1 MDLRKITSFVVFGAM
16 MVAVLAGCSAP
27 AEEPAPAAEVES
39 APVEEAAEEVVE
51 EAAAEP
57 YEIAV
62 IVKITGIPWF
72 NRLEE
77 GVVQAA
83 EDFGV
88 NAYQVGPAD
97 ADPAQQARIVEDMIS
112 KGVDAIAVVP
122 NDATALEPIF
132 QKAKDAGIVVITHES
147 PDQVGND
154 YDLELIDNI
163 EFGRHH
169 WDMLVENMGD
179 SGQYAIFVGGLTVP
193 LHNLWAD
200 EGLAYAAEVYPDLE
214 LVTERIPCGEDQEL
228 SRQTTLDLLQSY
240 PDLKGIV
247 GFGSLGPPGAAQAL
261 IEKGLT
267 DDVAVVGTVL
277 PLHAAP
283 YLLDGSMDHG
293 ILWDPKDAG
302 YSMVWTAIQLLN
314 GEDIVDGMDVPGV
327 GAIVLDGTVIKVD
340 AMLDITD
347 ENAEELGF

>member
-1 MDLRKITSFVVFGAM
+1 MKSRTIWTFFVLLSLVALFVV
-16 MVAVLAGCSAP
+16 GCNAP
-27 AEEPAPAAEVES
+27 ADEPAAEVES
-39 APVEEAAEEVVE
+39 APEAAEESAP
-51 EAAAEP
+51 EAEAEP

-77 GVVQAA
+77 GVIQAA
-83 EDFGV
+83 EDLNV

-97 ADPAQQARIVEDMIS
+97 ADPAQQAKLVEDMIS

-132 QKAKDAGIVVITHES
+132 ERAKEAGIVVLTHES

-154 YDLELIDNI
+154 YDLELIDNVA
-163 EFGRHH
+163 FGQHH

-200 EGLAYAAEVYPDLE
+200 EGLKYAAEKYPNLE

-240 PDLKGIV
+240 PDLKGII

-267 DDVAVVGTVL
+267 EDVAVVGTVL
-277 PLHAAP
+277 PGHAAP
-283 YLLDGSMDHG
+283 YLKDGSMDHG

-302 YSMVWTAIQLLN
+302 YSLVWTAVQLLN
-314 GEDIVDGMDVPGV
+314 GGEITDGMDVPGV
-327 GAIVLDGTVIKVD
+327 GVITMDGNVIKVD
-340 AMLDITD
+340 AMLNITAD
-347 ENAEELGF
+347 NAEDLGF

>member
-1 MDLRKITSFVVFGAM
+1 MNLRKIMSVFILLAIFGA
-16 MVAVLAGCSAP
+16 VLIGCSTP
-27 AEEPAPAAEVES
+27 AEEPVAEVES
-39 APVEEAAEEVVE
+39 APEVEAEVESAPEVE
-51 EAAAEP
+51 AEP

-77 GVVQAA
+77 GVLQAA

-132 QKAKDAGIVVITHES
+132 QKAQEAGIIVLTHES

-154 YDLELIDNI
+154 YDLELIDNV

-169 WDMLVENMGD
+169 WDMLVEYMGD

-200 EGLAYAAEVYPDLE
+200 EGLAYAAEEYPNLE

-240 PDLKGIV
+240 PDLKGII

-261 IEKGLT
+261 IEKGLI

-302 YSMVWTAIQLLN
+302 YSLVWTAIQMLD
-314 GEDIVDGMDVPGV
+314 GKDITDGMDVPGV
-327 GAIVLDGTVIKVD
+327 GVITLDGKVIKVD
-340 AMLDITD
+340 AMLNITS

>member
-1 MDLRKITSFVVFGAM
+1 MNVRKFLVTLTLALLFG
-16 MVAVLAGCSAP
+16 VLLVGCSSP
-27 AEEPAPAAEVES
+27 AEEAAS
-39 APVEEAAEEVVE
+39 GG
-51 EAAAEP
+51 EP
-57 YEIAV
+57 YEVAV

-72 NRLEE
+72 NRMEE
-77 GVVQAA
+77 GVLQAA

-97 ADPAQQARIVEDMIS
+97 ADPAQQAKIS

-122 NDATALEPIF
+122 NDATALEPVF
-132 QKAKDAGIVVITHES
+132 QKARDAGIVVLTHES

-154 YDLELIDNI
+154 YDLELIDNV

-179 SGQYAIFVGGLTVP
+179 TGQYAIFVGGLTVP

-200 EGLAYAAEVYPDLE
+200 EGLAYAAEKYPNLE

-228 SRQTTLDLLQSY
+228 SRQKTLELLQSY

-261 IEKGLT
+261 IEKGLI

-277 PLHAAP
+277 PGHAAP
-283 YLLDGSMDHG
+283 YLKDGSMDHG

-302 YSMVWTAIQLLN
+302 YSLVWVAMQMLDGKDVT
-314 GEDIVDGMDVPGV
+314 DGMDVPGV
-327 GAIVLDGTVIKVD
+327 GVVTLDGNVIKVD
-340 AMLDITD
+340 ALLNITA
-347 ENAEELGF
+347 ENAEDLGF

>member
-1 MDLRKITSFVVFGAM
+1 MKARKIWFFVLLTLIVAALLAACSGAS
-16 MVAVLAGCSAP
+16 VA
-27 AEEPAPAAEVES
+27 EP
-39 APVEEAAEEVVE
+39 
-51 EAAAEP
+51 EAAADEEQ
-57 YEIAV
+57 EIAV
-62 IVKITGIPWF
+62 VVKITGIPWF

-83 EDFGV
+83 EDLGV

-97 ADPAQQARIVEDMIS
+97 ADPAQQAKIIEDLIS
-112 KGVDAIAVVP
+112 AGVDAIAVVP
-122 NDATALEPIF
+122 NDATALEPVF
-132 QKAKDAGIVVITHES
+132 EKARDAGIIVITHES

-154 YDLELIDNI
+154 YDIELIDNV

-200 EGLAYAAEVYPDLE
+200 EGLAYAAEKYPNLE

-228 SRQTTLDLLQSY
+228 ARTKTLELIKAY

-261 IEKGLT
+261 NEKGLA
-267 DDVAVVGTVL
+267 DQIAVVGTVL
-277 PLHAAP
+277 PGHAAP
-283 YLLDGSMDHG
+283 YLQDGSIDHG

-302 YSMVWTAIQLLN
+302 YSMVWLAKELLDG
-314 GEDIVDGMDVPGV
+314 GEISDGMEVPGV
-327 GAIVLDGTVIKVD
+327 GKVTLDGDVIKVD
-340 AMLDITD
+340 AMLDITAD
-347 ENAEELGF
+347 NAEDLGF

>member
-1 MDLRKITSFVVFGAM
+1 
-16 MVAVLAGCSAP
+16 
-27 AEEPAPAAEVES
+27 
-39 APVEEAAEEVVE
+39 
-51 EAAAEP
+51 
-57 YEIAV
+57 
-62 IVKITGIPWF
+62 
-72 NRLEE
+72 
-77 GVVQAA
+77 
-83 EDFGV
+83 
-88 NAYQVGPAD
+88 
-97 ADPAQQARIVEDMIS
+97 MIS

>member
-1 MDLRKITSFVVFGAM
+1 MNAKKLLSILVLVTLMGVV
-16 MVAVLAGCSAP
+16 LLGCSTPAAETP
-27 AEEPAPAAEVES
+27 VEEVIVPEEEEPVAEEPEAE
-39 APVEEAAEEVVE
+39 
-51 EAAAEP
+51 AEP

-72 NRLEE
+72 NRMEE
-77 GVVQAA
+77 GVDQAA
-83 EDFGV
+83 KDFNV

-97 ADPAQQARIVEDMIS
+97 ADPAQQAKIVEDMIS

-122 NDATALEPIF
+122 NDATALEPVF
-132 QKAKDAGIVVITHES
+132 KKAQEAGIIVLTHES

-154 YDLELIDNI
+154 YDLELIDNE

-179 SGQYAIFVGGLTVP
+179 TGQYAIFVGGLTVP

-200 EGLAYAAEVYPDLE
+200 VGLEYAAEKYPGLE
-214 LVTERIPCGEDQEL
+214 LVTERIPCGEDQDL
-228 SRQTTLDLLQSY
+228 SRQKTLELLQSY
-240 PDLKGIV
+240 PDLKGII

-261 IEKGLT
+261 EEKGLIEE
-267 DDVAVVGTVL
+267 VAVVGTVL
-277 PLHAAP
+277 PGHAAP
-283 YLLDGSMDHG
+283 YLQSGAMDHG

-302 YSMVWTAIQLLN
+302 YSLVWTALQLLEGN
-314 GEDIVDGMDVPGV
+314 EITDGMDVPGV
-327 GAIVLDGTVIKVD
+327 GAITLDGNVIKVD
-340 AMLDITD
+340 AMLDITA

>member
-1 MDLRKITSFVVFGAM
+1 MDLRKITSFVVLGAM

-39 APVEEAAEEVVE
+39 APAE
-51 EAAAEP
+51 EAAAES

-132 QKAKDAGIVVITHES
+132 QKAKDAGIIVITHES

-169 WDMLVENMGD
+169 WDMLVEYMGD